1 MEIQLARR
9 LQTLVVIGAV
19 GLFLAAGHVLAA
31 SSCVRC
37 HTDEAMLK
45 KSLAPRV
52 EKKSSLTS
60 GKG

>member
-1 MEIQLARR
+1 MRSHLAKR
-9 LQTLVVIGAV
+9 LRTLVVIGAIGV
-19 GLFLAAGHVLAA
+19 LMAAGHVLAA